1 LRLLKPRAGIGGG
14 KRASMGTYL
23 VIAILGLA
31 LLTLGFARIAGAY
44 LRFRG
49 KRVVTCPATE
59 QPAAVELAA
68 GHAALRAAF
77 HQPTLQLSDC
87 SRWPAQPGCCQE
99 CLKQIELAPEECLVR
114 TILTR
119 WYQGKSCTYCGRPLA
134 EINWW
139 QHKPSLASPELR
151 ILEWKDVQPETIP
164 GVLQTHLPVC
174 WNCYVAET
182 HTS

>member
-1 LRLLKPRAGIGGG
+1 
-14 KRASMGTYL
+14 MGTYL
-23 VIAILGLA
+23 VVAILGLA
-31 LLTLGFARIAGAY
+31 LLAVGFARVVAAY

-77 HQPTLQLSDC
+77 RQPALHLRNC
-87 SRWPAQPGCCQE
+87 SRWAAQPDCCQA
-99 CLKQIELAPEECLVR
+99 CLKQIESAPKECLVL
-114 TILTR
+114 TILSR
-119 WYQGKSCTYCGRPLA
+119 WFHEKSCTYCGRPMG
-134 EINWW
+134 EINWR
-139 QHKPSLASPELR
+139 QHKPCLASPELR
-151 ILEWKDVQPETIP
+151 ILEWKDIQPETIP
-164 GVLQTHLPVC
+164 SVLQSHLPVC